1 MNPIAL
7 LSIAGE
13 LLASS
18 PKLRQG
24 ATFAAYGVAGAVL
37 LGVVWYSGRQSC
49 RLEAKMAGL
58 RTQLAQKA
66 HDLNVQ
72 ASVSAW
78 MKDRKDAAEKSNAEL
93 QGKVDEYADALNRRP
108 AAAANSC
115 ALTDDDVRRLRA
127 IR

>member
-1 MNPIAL
+1 MSPLAL
-7 LSIAGE
+7 LSIGAE

-18 PKLRQG
+18 PRLRQG
-24 ATFAAYGVAGAVL
+24 ATFAAYGIAGCIL

-58 RTQLAQKA
+58 KTQLAQKA
-66 HDLNVQ
+66 HDLKVQ

-78 MKDRKDAAEKSNAEL
+78 MKDRKDAAEQANAEL
-93 QGKVDEYADALNRRP
+93 QGKVDEYADALKKRP
-108 AAAANSC
+108 AAANSC
-115 ALTDDDVRRLRA
+115 ALTDDDVRRLRS